1 MHLIDHL
8 SCRLIDLLDVY
19 HLAVRNRQTY
29 RVRHRQPETSMEESK
44 RELGGLDIITDRLVF
59 AARALAPI
67 AQLRDK
73 WIGLASEM
81 ADLTLAAKK
90 KYDSEMR
97 GSSSTRTPEPA
108 PKRHAGMTPR
118 VIRGDPFFPGHQ
130 ELVSSKAAG
139 CKRAAGQR
147 CQFMGERCCITGA
160 AAGGTMS

>member
-1 MHLIDHL
+1 MGDTPVPKLKRLPDKLGGGGYVGRLVDMHA
-8 SCRLIDLLDVY
+8 SMAMW
-19 HLAVRNRQTY
+19 LA
-29 RVRHRQPETSMEESK
+29 EESK

-139 CKRAAGQR
+139 CDSKEELHLTRRKR
-147 CQFMGERCCITGA
+147 
-160 AAGGTMS
+160 GGGCSG